1 MIIFITCPVFWTVY
15 NLKKM
20 KLSSLIVLLFFFSA
34 KLNAQISDSEMEE
47 LKANWWLELKKE
59 AHQMIRKMPKEES
72 MSDFADSVQRLFVQD
87 TFVLENILRRQS
99 DKEPTTLGI
108 NKTNMFGASEY
119 EKLVDK
125 YFSMLQARMKKEDQ
139 DLLLSWQKD
148 WKKLMVEE
156 QALIGKLMQEQY
168 SGGGSIHSIEYTFRL
183 MNQHKNRLLTIIDY
197 LTHMI

>member
-1 MIIFITCPVFWTVY
+1 
-15 NLKKM
+15 M